1 MHFYVERESNPEK
14 WYPKLPSG
22 EIDRYDDL
30 PQKYRGNVDS
40 IDAPYD
46 RKAGETPAL
55 NDAEIADIIAFLGT
69 LTDGYRTR

>member
-1 MHFYVERESNPEK
+1 MRRLLVDLESD
-14 WYPKLPSG
+14 G
-22 EIDRYDDL
+22 EIERYDDL

-46 RKAGETPAL
+46 RKAGQAPAL

-69 LTDGYRTR
+69 LTDGYRLH